1 MYYPTQQIFEAKTQQ
16 AYSVHGWDLTMT
28 TLTDGTISNNVAVD
42 AASSWSYVQF
52 ETNVVSLPV
61 FHVLQRKATGRD
73 SNLPNKP

>member
-1 MYYPTQQIFEAKTQQ
+1 
-16 AYSVHGWDLTMT
+16 MT

-73 SNLPNKP
+73 SKLPNKIRVPRALTIVVAAIWTQS